1 VFVHVPNI
9 VIEYCGI
16 NCANGFG
23 GGKRET

>member
-1 VFVHVPNI
+1 VRLLDFTH
-9 VIEYCGI
+9 CGI